1 MSQMKQSKIMTK
13 YLKYTYAIV
22 ISIVLFNIG
31 YLMITG
37 IHLLSGED
45 IRAFGDS
52 NKFVSTPIQASRGT
66 IYDRSG
72 NMIAYDIE
80 TYNIIL
86 VLDENRLAQDNEIA
100 FVKDVEATAKQLAP
114 ILKMDV
120 NDLESRINNGKAN
133 GQFQI
138 ELGAA
143 GKGLNFAV
151 KDEIEALNLPGIEFE
166 VFKQRFYPN
175 GSFAAYAVGYAK
187 TSPDNPAIIGEMGVE
202 KTFNSFLT
210 GKNGR
215 RTFMTD
221 SLGFKLPQ
229 SEEFVQKAINGHDVY
244 LTIDKDIQFTLD
256 TAGQEYMSH
265 GAQDL
270 NAIVMDAKTGE
281 ILALTSYPSFDP
293 NTRNITNF
301 INPIV
306 GMPIEPGSTF
316 KVFTYAAAM
325 DAGVYDPNAT
335 FKSGNFNLRQKDG
348 LELVN
353 FYDWDRS
360 GFGEITFEQGFLK
373 SSNVGIGHLLNDF
386 LDQDLYRQYLDDFGF
401 YRLVDTDIDGEV
413 PGTSLFTFP
422 SDRIT
427 TGFGQASTVTPIQ
440 MVQAFSAITNNGQMV
455 KPYLVDRVV
464 DPETGESVYQGKTEV
479 TGQPIKPETAQQML
493 DLLEKTVTDEYSV
506 GHSYMLDGY
515 SIGGKT
521 GTGEFTRDGQY
532 VTNSYYYSFIAAVP
546 AQDPEVIIY
555 FGSHANSN
563 EDRQLRI
570 DFFHQIVKSVYNARG
585 IGREGVSIDKIEY
598 TVPNFKNMST
608 QHVLSFLDS
617 KQTSYV
623 ILGNGD
629 TIIGQ
634 SVLPYTH
641 INNKERILLLSNG
654 SEITMP
660 NIIGWSRRE
669 VLQLQSLLQIN
680 IEFTGNGF
688 VTSQSI
694 PQGTLV
700 MPTDNMNV
708 ELE

>member
-1 MSQMKQSKIMTK
+1 MKQSKKMTK
-13 YLKYTYAIV
+13 YLRLTYAMG

-31 YLMITG
+31 YLMLSG
-37 IHLLSGED
+37 YHLLSGEN

-52 NKFVSTPIQASRGT
+52 NKFVSVPIQASRGS
-66 IYDRSG
+66 IYDRYG
-72 NMIAYDIE
+72 NVIAYDIE

-86 VLDENRLAQDNEIA
+86 ILDENRPAQENEIT
-100 FVKDVEATAKQLAP
+100 FVKDPQETAKQLAP
-114 ILKMDV
+114 ILNMDEA
-120 NDLESRINNGKAN
+120 DLTNRIVDGKTR
-133 GQFQI
+133 GLFQI
-138 ELGAA
+138 ELGSA
-143 GKGLNFAV
+143 GKGLHFDV
-151 KDEIEALNLPGIEFE
+151 KDEIDALELPGIEFE
-166 VFKQRFYPN
+166 VFKERFYPN

-215 RTFMTD
+215 RTYMTD
-221 SLGFKLPQ
+221 SLGYKLPQ
-229 SEEFVQKAINGHDVY
+229 SEEFVQKAIDGHDVY
-244 LTIDKDIQFTLD
+244 LTINKDIQFILD
-256 TAGQEYMSH
+256 TVGKEYMSN

-281 ILALTSYPSFDP
+281 ILALTSHPSFDP
-293 NTRNITNF
+293 NIRNITNF
-301 INPIV
+301 VNPLV
-306 GMPIEPGSTF
+306 GLPIEPGSTF

-335 FKSGNFNLRQKDG
+335 FKSGNFNMRQNDG

-353 FYDWDRS
+353 FYDWDRN
-360 GFGEITFEQGFLK
+360 GFGEITFDQGFLK
-373 SSNVGIGHLLNDF
+373 SSNVGIGHLLTRY
-386 LDQDLYRQYLDDFGF
+386 LDQDVYRQYLEDFGF
-401 YRLVDTDIDGEV
+401 YQLVNTDIEGEV
-413 PGTSLFTFP
+413 AGESLFTFP

-464 DPETGESVYQGKTEV
+464 DPVSGKVVHQGKTEV

-493 DLLEKTVTDEYSV
+493 DLLERTVTDESSV

-521 GTGEFTRDGQY
+521 GTGEFTRDGKY
-532 VTNSYYYSFIAAVP
+532 VANSYYYSFISAVP

-555 FGSHANSN
+555 FGSHAHAS

-570 DFFHQIVKSVYNARG
+570 DFFHQVVKAVYTSRG
-585 IGREGVSIDKIEY
+585 IGREGVSVDKIEY
-598 TVPNFKNMST
+598 EMPNFKNMSR

-617 KQTSYV
+617 KQTNYV

-629 TIIGQ
+629 TIINQ
-634 SVLPYTH
+634 SVLPHSH
-641 INNKERILLLSNG
+641 INNKERVILLSDG
-654 SEITMP
+654 DEVQMP

-669 VLQLQSLLQIN
+669 VLQLQSLLQFN
-680 IEFTGNGF
+680 FDVNGNGF

-694 PQGTLV
+694 PEGTV
-700 MPTDNMNV
+700 ISATDIISV
-708 ELE
+708 TLE